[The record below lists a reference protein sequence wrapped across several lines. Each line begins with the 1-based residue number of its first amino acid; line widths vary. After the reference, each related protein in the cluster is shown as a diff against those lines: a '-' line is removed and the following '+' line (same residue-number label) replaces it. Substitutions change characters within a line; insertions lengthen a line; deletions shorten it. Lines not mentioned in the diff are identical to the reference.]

1 MVKLL
6 QNGLSANIKLS
17 KIQLHEIVQSGGYL
31 GTCLRPLLK
40 TGLPLLGN
48 VFKLSAKSVLTP
60 LGLTVA
66 ASATDAGTDASIHK
80 KYLDL
85 VIQH

>member
-31 GTCLRPLLK
+31 GTLLRPLLK

-48 VFKLSAKSVLTP
+48 IFKLSAKSVLTP

-66 ASATDAGTDASIHK
+66 ASATDAGTDASINK

-85 VIQH
+85 VIRH